1 MVERPRGQIAPPPL
15 HRMETDMKIVTEQ
28 TIHNTEVER
37 LVAEAFGPERF
48 AKAVYR
54 LREGVA
60 HDASLALVA
69 IDRSVVVGT
78 LRFWPVE
85 IAGGTPA
92 LLLGPLVTAP
102 DRQGEGIGSRLM
114 RAGLARAAA
123 QGHRIVVLVGDEPYY
138 RRFGFVRS
146 LARRLELPG
155 QYDPARFLAREL
167 VSGAL
172 SGVCGLIGLPDRQV
186 LDKVA

>member
-1 MVERPRGQIAPPPL
+1 M
-15 HRMETDMKIVTEQ
+15 MKIVSEKD
-28 TIHNTEVER
+28 IHTAEVER

-54 LREGVA
+54 LRDGVA

-69 IDRSVVVGT
+69 VDQGVVVGT
-78 LRFWPVE
+78 LRFWPIE
-85 IAGGTPA
+85 IAGSVPA

-102 DRQGEGIGSRLM
+102 DRQGAGIGSRLM
-114 RAGLARAAA
+114 RAGLARASA
-123 QGHRIVVLVGDEPYY
+123 QGHRIVVLVGDEPFY
-138 RRFGFVRS
+138 RRFGFVRA

-155 QYDPARFLAREL
+155 RYDPARFLAREL

-172 SGVCGLIGLPDRQV
+172 TGVFGSIGRPGRHA